1 MKDDLDNVVCVSVGY
16 SKPDN
21 KHIPGQTYMYG
32 EGYFSSQE
40 AKRDAKIK
48 LLEKYPNARH
58 VRAHSYLDKNGLTA
72 KQGHWYAE
80 AFGYIQDNTSEDKSS
95 KDINHED
102 IKQLVVYSNSNE
114 YNHMFKAFEVA
125 LRESTRLTK
134 KYNLEIDYIDS
145 TVDDYIDPK
154 DAIESDEH
162 TIVKKAGIKI
172 DTASSYYGIKIA
184 FRKSN

>member
-1 MKDDLDNVVCVSVGY
+1 MKDDLDNVVCQTAGY
-16 SKPDN
+16 GQPDN

-32 EGYFSSQE
+32 EGYFSSSE

-48 LLEKYPNARH
+48 LLEKYPNVTY
-58 VRAHSYLDKNGLTA
+58 VRVHSYLNKNGLTA
-72 KQGHWYAE
+72 NQGHWYAE
-80 AFGYIQDNTSEDKSS
+80 AYGEIDDKSS
-95 KDINHED
+95 KDIKHED

-125 LRESTRLTK
+125 LRESTRLIK
-134 KYNLEIDYIDS
+134 QYNLEIDYIDS
-145 TVDDYIDPK
+145 TVNDYIDPK

-162 TIVKKAGIKI
+162 TIVKKIGINI
-172 DTASSYYGIKIA
+172 DTAPSYYGIKIA

>member
-1 MKDDLDNVVCVSVGY
+1 MKDVLDNVVCVSVGY
-16 SKPDN
+16 SQPDN

-72 KQGHWYAE
+72 NQGHWYAE
-80 AFGYIQDNTSEDKSS
+80 AFGYIEDNTSEDKSS
-95 KDINHED
+95 KD

-125 LRESTRLTK
+125 LRESTRLAK
-134 KYNLEIDYIDS
+134 QYNLEIDYMDS
-145 TVDDYIDPK
+145 TVDDYIDPN
-154 DAIESDEH
+154 DAIEPDEH
-162 TIVKKAGIKI
+162 TIVIKTGINI
-172 DTASSYYGIKIA
+172 DTAPSYYGIKIV

>member
-1 MKDDLDNVVCVSVGY
+1 MKVVYELAGYGQPDD
-16 SKPDN
+16 
-21 KHIPGQTYMYG
+21 KHIPGQSYRYG
-32 EGYFSSQE
+32 EGYFTSQE

-48 LLEKYPNARH
+48 FLEKYPNATI
-58 VRAHSYLDKNGLTA
+58 VSIDSYLDKNGLTA
-72 KQGHWYAE
+72 NQGHWHAV
-80 AFGYIQDNTSEDKSS
+80 AFGHIDDKSS
-95 KDINHED
+95 IDNNTSKD

-162 TIVKKAGIKI
+162 TIVNKAGIKI
-172 DTASSYYGIKIA
+172 DTAPSYYGVKIA